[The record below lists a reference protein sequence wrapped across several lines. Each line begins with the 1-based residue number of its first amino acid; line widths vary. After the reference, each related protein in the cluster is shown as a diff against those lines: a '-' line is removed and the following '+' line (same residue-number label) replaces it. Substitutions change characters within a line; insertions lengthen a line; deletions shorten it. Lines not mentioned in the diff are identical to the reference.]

1 MRTEG
6 ARSNYLLARALRPP
20 PELAGQQFLPQEW
33 AKTGTLNPPPLV
45 RTPPAPTVT
54 TMETNNKHEGLAR
67 LLGDI
72 AYDIKGVNK
81 IVTLDV
87 LETRGAIN
95 DGKRSYTDENIAA
108 LKEFIL
114 KQGMTER
121 IMQLLE
127 DIVAVLH
134 GGDLEEIAKWQRSY
148 RELMKEG
155 FGIAM
160 GTSN

>member
-6 ARSNYLLARALRPP
+6 AWSKHLLTRALRPL

-33 AKTGTLNPPPLV
+33 AETGTLNPAQLV
-45 RTPPAPTVT
+45 RIASAPKVT
-54 TMETNNKHEGLAR
+54 TMETNNKQAQLAE

-72 AYDIKGVNK
+72 AYDIKGTNK

-87 LETRGAIN
+87 LEKNGGIN
-95 DGKRSYTDENIAA
+95 NGKRSYTDENIAD

-121 IMQLLE
+121 IMRLLE
-127 DIVAVLH
+127 DIIAVLH
-134 GGDLEEIAKWQRSY
+134 GGDIDHIIEWRDTY
-148 RELMKEG
+148 RQLMKEA
-155 FGIAM
+155 FELAM
-160 GTSN
+160 RNPD